1 MKAKLPI
8 LTTLRLALQGKTVT
22 KILTVFLCAFSFAL
36 FALASTGYTYS
47 KKDYYTRALMHYS
60 GENGATSFVN
70 RSDDRIGQDTID
82 RFERETGWDF
92 AYSYLWQGTDDRF
105 GAELRNF
112 AYDYVHDADEGRS
125 PEQGDEKPATVDG
138 SMSPFVVSSSLG
150 EAFGFEVLAGRY
162 PENVYEIAVS

>member
-60 GENGATSFVN
+60 TQTFGATRVYASPLGEEGI
-70 RSDDRIGQDTID
+70 S
-82 RFERETGWDF
+82 RFEETGMDF
-92 AYSYLWQGTDDRF
+92 AYLYQENERNAPWDVP
-105 GAELRNF
+105 LR
-112 AYDYVHDADEGRS
+112 Y
-125 PEQGDEKPATVDG
+125 
-138 SMSPFVVSSSLG
+138 
-150 EAFGFEVLAGRY
+150 
-162 PENVYEIAVS
+162 